1 MVEGAP
7 VWLKKEV
14 KKDEAE
20 ELANKLKE
28 IGGEIRLA

>member
-1 MVEGAP
+1 LVESVP

-20 ELANKLKE
+20 AILEKLKTAGAE
-28 IGGEIRLA
+28 IEMV